1 MATAQNRLDTNS
13 VLDNRTKNMYLNG
26 SEEMSPLHE
35 EDDDPTRPIIARQE
49 ISRLL
54 REWPRVQPH

>member
-1 MATAQNRLDTNS
+1 MVTAQNRLDTNS
-13 VLDNRTKNMYLNG
+13 VLDNHTKNMYLNG
-26 SEEMSPLHE
+26 SEEMSPVHE
-35 EDDDPTRPIIARQE
+35 EDDDSARPIIARQE